1 MNMSRCGR
9 SLGGWAGPPRRC
21 RGSWSA
27 TAAAA
32 VTEPRLPIGMR
43 GPGAAPE
50 AVQVGDQPAAT
61 GGGGGQTGRGLVTAA
76 DRRLAGSE
84 LPRLTGDV
92 GSHETIYLTLFVQPR
107 GALKRELATH
117 LRTRRMKRRSRAHTS
132 RGHGRG
138 QIVDAVAIS
147 QRPAEVEERAVPG
160 HWEGDLLIGSGR
172 SQIATLVERSTRF
185 VMLVGLS
192 EGRAA
197 APVLPEGHQHRRVHP
212 RTTRRD
218 RRQAQRT
225 PSTDPELDDTVGET
239 SRGVVALTS

>member
-1 MNMSRCGR
+1 
-9 SLGGWAGPPRRC
+9 L
-21 RGSWSA
+21 
-27 TAAAA
+27 
-32 VTEPRLPIGMR
+32 VTNPRLRAVVGVKLGEDWSPQQIAGWLVR
-43 GPGAAPE
+43 SFPDSPE
-50 AVQVGDQPAAT
+50 MW
-61 GGGGGQTGRGLVTAA
+61 
-76 DRRLAGSE
+76 
-84 LPRLTGDV
+84 

-117 LRTRRMKRRSRAHTS
+117 LRTRRMKRRPRAHTS

>member
-1 MNMSRCGR
+1 
-9 SLGGWAGPPRRC
+9 
-21 RGSWSA
+21 
-27 TAAAA
+27 
-32 VTEPRLPIGMR
+32 
-43 GPGAAPE
+43 
-50 AVQVGDQPAAT
+50 
-61 GGGGGQTGRGLVTAA
+61 
-76 DRRLAGSE
+76 
-84 LPRLTGDV
+84 V

-185 VMLVGLS
+185 VMLVGLP

-197 APVLPEGHQHRRVHP
+197 APVLPKGTRIAAFTQEQLDEIAAKLNGRP
-212 RTTRRD
+212 RQTLNWM
-218 RRQAQRT
+218 T
-225 PSTDPELDDTVGET
+225 PSEKLREVLL
-239 SRGVVALTS
+239 R